1 MESLDLRLICAYL
14 VNVVILYIVL
24 SKVLYKPVKKYL
36 DEREARF
43 ARRTEDI
50 ERRDHDTQE
59 QKAKYEG
66 LIGHVQEESD
76 EMARESR
83 VNANRRAEDIIARA
97 EAQAEDLV
105 RQARKEIADEKRL
118 ARLEM
123 REEIIDLAVDIAGRI
138 LEREVSAEDHKR
150 IVDRFLTS
158 EKVG

>member
-1 MESLDLRLICAYL
+1 MKLDPMLIGAYL
-14 VNVVILYIVL
+14 FNVLILFFVL
-24 SKVLYKPVKKYL
+24 SKVLYKPVKKFL
-36 DEREARF
+36 DERESRY
-43 ARRTEDI
+43 ARRSEEI

-59 QKAKYEG
+59 QKAKYDE

-76 EMARESR
+76 TMLRDSR
-83 VNANRRAEDIIARA
+83 ANANRRAEDIIARA
-97 EAQAEDLV
+97 EAQAEEMI

-118 ARLEM
+118 ARQEM
-123 REEIIDLAVDIAGRI
+123 REEIVDLAVDMSARI